1 LQGYACFRAKNT
13 SLAAVLLS
21 CFGVIAK
28 VLYDHVHGLT

>member
-1 LQGYACFRAKNT
+1 MRWLLESAAKNT